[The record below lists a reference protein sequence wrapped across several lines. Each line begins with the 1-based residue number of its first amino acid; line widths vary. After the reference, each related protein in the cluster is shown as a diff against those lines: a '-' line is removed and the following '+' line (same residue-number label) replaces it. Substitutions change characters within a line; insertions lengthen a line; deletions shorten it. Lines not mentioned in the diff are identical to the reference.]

1 GRHDAAGP
9 APRGPEIHDRQ
20 PLRFLDLRREVSVR
34 DCDRL
39 PVLRHLALLVRTAA
53 WLHAGPRIM
62 LPGVHCGCKK
72 PARAS
77 SGRGL
82 PPRAGNV
89 PMPQLPLDHIGIA
102 VHSIAEA
109 LPLLELVTGGRGSP
123 VERIEDQGVEVAFI
137 GATAPRLEL
146 IEPVAP
152 DSPVTR
158 FLERRGPGLHHLAYA
173 VQDVAAALESFR
185 RAGIRLV
192 D

>member
-1 GRHDAAGP
+1 
-9 APRGPEIHDRQ
+9 
-20 PLRFLDLRREVSVR
+20 
-34 DCDRL
+34 
-39 PVLRHLALLVRTAA
+39 
-53 WLHAGPRIM
+53 
-62 LPGVHCGCKK
+62 
-72 PARAS
+72 
-77 SGRGL
+77 
-82 PPRAGNV
+82 
-89 PMPQLPLDHIGIA
+89 MPQLPLDHIGIA

-192 D
+192 DHEPRRGAHGRRVAFLHPASTAGVLIELVEDERAPRITPD